1 MTSYGPV
8 AASVQAGPHSR
19 ACRVKRSD
27 TRASFPRG
35 REGARSALSPYPA
48 FRDDRIALRKA
59 SSGNGVYTMSTAPAC
74 NACARRCIV
83 MGGDADARRR
93 AVGRGQL
100 LLALQAAH
108 PRHPDVD
115 DETGDVLQWPG
126 VPQVLRRSAHHCPAP
141 FQAEE
146 PLEGPAHRRLIVAH
160 GAQGMFG
167 QTCLASLARSRPGSL
182 A

>member
-1 MTSYGPV
+1 MTSYRPRRRQRPGGTPQPR
-8 AASVQAGPHSR
+8 VQGEAQRHPR
-19 ACRVKRSD
+19 Q
-27 TRASFPRG
+27 FPRG
-35 REGARSALSPYPA
+35 RESARSALSPCPA

-83 MGGDADARRR
+83 MGGEADARRW

-146 PLEGPAHRRLIVAH
+146 PLEGPAHRRRIVAH
-160 GAQGMFG
+160 GAHGMFG

>member
-1 MTSYGPV
+1 MPAYGPV

-35 REGARSALSPYPA
+35 REGAGSALSPCPA

-59 SSGNGVYTMSTAPAC
+59 SSGKGVYTKSTAPAC

-93 AVGRGQL
+93 AVGRGPL
-100 LLALQAAH
+100 LLALPAAH
-108 PRHPDVD
+108 PRRPGGDGG
-115 DETGDVLQWPG
+115 TSDVLQGPG
-126 VPQVLRRSAHHCPAP
+126 GAPSLLPRGPPCP
-141 FQAEE
+141 
-146 PLEGPAHRRLIVAH
+146 
-160 GAQGMFG
+160 
-167 QTCLASLARSRPGSL
+167 
-182 A
+182 